1 MNTQLSIKMRRL
13 LFSPIFV
20 TLLIGVVVLIL
31 GGSST
36 QAQTTT
42 APPAPAPAP
51 PAVVDSSITIVTK
64 GTVNDPNGAI
74 TFSGNVIV
82 NCRRVIDTTGTST
95 AAPAPP
101 IVLLDL
107 DFSSLSG
114 TSGSVKTLK
123 TYVTGDNHASEIRPL
138 QASDTI
144 IVTSPY
150 YDSTKDALSAKPMLV
165 TATLNFDIST
175 GKVTGGSITIGNNLV
190 TSAMVGTVTPAN

>member
-1 MNTQLSIKMRRL
+1 MNTQLSIKTRRL

-20 TLLIGVVVLIL
+20 RLLIGVAVLIL
-31 GGSST
+31 GGSAA

-42 APPAPAPAP
+42 APPPPAPAPAI
-51 PAVVDSSITIVTK
+51 VDSSITIVTK

-82 NCRRVIDTTGTST
+82 NCRRVVDTTGTST

-101 IVLLDL
+101 VVLLDL
-107 DFSSLSG
+107 DFSNLSG
-114 TSGSVKTLK
+114 TSGSVKTLRSY
-123 TYVTGDNHASEIRPL
+123 TTGGNHATEIRPL

-150 YDSTKDALSAKPMLV
+150 IESTTSAVSAKSMLV

-175 GKVTGGSITIGNNLV
+175 GTVTGGSITIGNNVV

>member
-1 MNTQLSIKMRRL
+1 MNTQLSIKTRRL
-13 LFSPIFV
+13 LFSLIFV
-20 TLLIGVVVLIL
+20 TLGVAVLIL

-42 APPAPAPAP
+42 APPAPA

-82 NCRRVIDTTGTST
+82 NCRRVVDTTGTST

-101 IVLLDL
+101 VVLLDF
-107 DFSSLSG
+107 DFSQLQG
-114 TSGSVKTLK
+114 TSGSVKTLRSY
-123 TYVTGDNHASEIRPL
+123 TTGDNHASELRPF

-150 YDSTKDALSAKPMLV
+150 YDSTTNGLSAKSMLV
-165 TATLNFDIST
+165 TATLNFNTTT
-175 GKVTGGSITIGNNLV
+175 GTVTGGSITLGNNVV

>member
-1 MNTQLSIKMRRL
+1 MNTQLSIKTRRL

-20 TLLIGVVVLIL
+20 TLLIGITVLIL
-31 GGSST
+31 DGSSA

-42 APPAPAPAP
+42 APPAPAPA
-51 PAVVDSSITIVTK
+51 VVDSSITIATK

-82 NCRRVIDTTGTST
+82 NCRRVVDTTGTST

-101 IVLLDL
+101 VVLLDL
-107 DFSSLSG
+107 DFSNLSG
-114 TSGSVKTLK
+114 TSGSVKTLRSY
-123 TYVTGDNHASEIRPL
+123 TTGDNHATEIRPL

-150 YDSTKDALSAKPMLV
+150 FDSTKNGLSAKSMLV
-165 TATLNFDIST
+165 TATLNFDISS
-175 GKVTGGSITIGNNLV
+175 GKVTGGSITIGNNVV